1 MAKDKSGYIIAA
13 AFIGPGT
20 VTTASLAGANFG
32 FHLVWAL
39 LFSIFATIV
48 LQDMAA
54 RLGVA
59 TGKGLASAMKDMV
72 STPWLKM
79 LFIALIVSAIGIGNA
94 AYESGNLTGAAIGL
108 DAFWEIGTGTW
119 ALILGVLAIAL
130 LWTGSYSWIESVL
143 VYLVFI
149 MAGVFF
155 VTLIVAKPDIS
166 LMFSQLLQPR
176 LAADSITTILALIGT
191 TIAVS
196 YTHLTLPTNREV

>member
-59 TGKGLASAMKDMV
+59 SGQGLASAMKNMAYK
-72 STPWLKM
+72 PWLKN
-79 LFIALIVSAIGIGNA
+79 LFIVLIVSAIGIGNA

-108 DAFWEIGTGTW
+108 DAFISIGIGPW
-119 ALILGVLAIAL
+119 ASILGTIAIVL
-130 LWTGSYSWIESVL
+130 LWSGSYKWIETVL

-149 MAGVFF
+149 MAG
-155 VTLIVAKPDIS
+155 A
-166 LMFSQLLQPR
+166 
-176 LAADSITTILALIGT
+176 
-191 TIAVS
+191 
-196 YTHLTLPTNREV
+196 E